1 MNSKKIFQ
9 IYINK
14 QINIKQK
21 LKIKMKIINI
31 QVIVLN
37 HFYRNQL
44 KEKLNLKQI
53 NIKIIINFKIN
64 IKEQNFRKNIIIQAF
79 KQSLNHHNV
88 H

>member
-1 MNSKKIFQ
+1 MNSKEIFQ
-9 IYINK
+9 IYTNK
-14 QINIKQK
+14 QIR
-21 LKIKMKIINI
+21 KIKMKIMNI

-53 NIKIIINFKIN
+53 NIKIINNYKIN
-64 IKEQNFRKNIIIQAF
+64 RMEQNFRKNIIIQAF